1 MNPLRQILLALCC
14 AVTAFAAHS
23 ESIKQLVTIPVDTSI
38 AVSTTADLTSKKA
51 RKGDQLALQ
60 VAEDV
65 VIDGVVVIKKG
76 TAAVG
81 RIGLAR
87 DTGAFGQSGKLEI
100 EPLFIQMANAV
111 VRLKGG
117 ASEKGSIEAPA
128 AVGLLILTPGFTG
141 RSAKIPA
148 GTRIPARVLRAV
160 TVPAF

>member
-1 MNPLRQILLALCC
+1 MP
-14 AVTAFAAHS
+14 VAAQA
-23 ESIKQLVTIPVDTSI
+23 ESVRPPIIIPADTSI
-38 AVSTTADLTSKKA
+38 TVSTTSDLTSKKA

-65 VIDGVVVIKKG
+65 LMNGAVVIRKG

-100 EPLFIQMANAV
+100 EPLFIQLSNGV
-111 VRLKGG
+111 VRLRGG

-148 GTRIPARVLRAV
+148 GTIIPARVLRSV
-160 TVPAF
+160 TLPAL